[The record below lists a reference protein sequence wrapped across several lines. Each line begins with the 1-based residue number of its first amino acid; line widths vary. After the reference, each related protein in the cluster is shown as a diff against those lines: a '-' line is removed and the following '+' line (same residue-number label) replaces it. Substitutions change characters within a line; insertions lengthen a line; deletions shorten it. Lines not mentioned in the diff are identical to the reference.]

1 MIVTILNLLG
11 KYYWILL
18 LIIIAL
24 LFYSRQSQK
33 RLAED
38 YREMADL
45 QEIEVMQWK
54 DKAGKNRARAEMAEI
69 KAENAKHVL
78 NEDLKQMLKEEVGN
92 IKRNLIGYSSIKA
105 STEGQIHLSGR
116 DTLVVLNNQHKEP
129 VKAVKYTLNSKHLT
143 FQALVLPG
151 LDSLIADYKVYHN
164 FEIFYYYKR
173 PGKSPFNI
181 FRRKQ
186 AVAEIRFDNPGTQA
200 DSIYS
205 IVLERKR
212 SLLQR
217 LFRR

>member
-1 MIVTILNLLG
+1 MTIAILKLLW

-38 YREMADL
+38 YRQMADL

-69 KAENAKHVL
+69 NAENAKHVL
-78 NEDLKQMLKEEVGN
+78 NEDLRRMLKEEVGN

-105 STEGQIHLSGR
+105 STEGEIHASGR
-116 DTLVVLNNQHKEP
+116 DTLVVLNNQAQP
-129 VKAVKYTLNSKHLT
+129 VKATKYSYSSRHLD
-143 FQALVLPG
+143 FQALALPG

-173 PGKSPFNI
+173 PGRPPFNVL
-181 FRRKQ
+181 RRKQ
-186 AVAEIRFDNPGTQA
+186 AVAEIKFDNPSTQS

-205 IVLERKR
+205 IVLERKKG
-212 SLLQR
+212 LLKA
-217 LFRR
+217 LFGR

>member
-1 MIVTILNLLG
+1 MTIAILKLLG

-38 YREMADL
+38 YRQMADL

-78 NEDLKQMLKEEVGN
+78 NEDLKRMLKEEVGN
-92 IKRNLIGYSSIKA
+92 IKRNLIGYSSINA
-105 STEGQIHLSGR
+105 STEGEIHASGR
-116 DTLVVLNNQHKEP
+116 DTLVVLNNQAQP
-129 VKAVKYTLNSKHLT
+129 VKATRYSYSSKHLD
-143 FQALVLPG
+143 FQALTLPG
-151 LDSLIADYKVYHN
+151 VDSLIADYRVYHN

-173 PGKSPFNI
+173 PGRPPFNVL
-181 FRRKQ
+181 RRKQ
-186 AVAEIRFDNPGTQA
+186 AVAEIKFDNPGTQA
-200 DSIYS
+200 DSVYS
-205 IVLERKR
+205 IVLERKKG
-212 SLLQR
+212 LLKAVLGR
-217 LFRR
+217 

>member
-1 MIVTILNLLG
+1 MTIAILKLLG

-38 YREMADL
+38 YRQMADL

-69 KAENAKHVL
+69 KAENAKQVL
-78 NEDLKQMLKEEVGN
+78 TKELQQMLKEEVGN

-105 STEGQIHLSGR
+105 STEGEIHVSGR
-116 DTLVVLNNQHKEP
+116 DTLVVLNNQAQP
-129 VKAVKYTLNSKHLT
+129 VKATRYSYSSKHLD
-143 FQALVLPG
+143 FQALTLPG
-151 LDSLIADYKVYHN
+151 VDSLIADYRVYHN

-173 PGKSPFNI
+173 PGKPPFNVL
-181 FRRKQ
+181 RRKQ
-186 AVAEIRFDNPGTQA
+186 AVAEIKFDNPGTQS

-205 IVLERKR
+205 IVLERKKG
-212 SLLQR
+212 LLKALLGR
-217 LFRR
+217 